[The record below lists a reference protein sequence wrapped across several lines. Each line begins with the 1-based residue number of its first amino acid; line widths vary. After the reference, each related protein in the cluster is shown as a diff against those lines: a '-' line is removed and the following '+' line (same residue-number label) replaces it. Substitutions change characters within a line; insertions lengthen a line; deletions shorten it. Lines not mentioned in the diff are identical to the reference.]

1 MKKSRY
7 ENVQISTEGKV
18 LTITVDLDEEQ
29 VAVEPSKSGKTMV
42 IATTGGARKIDGMSI
57 NLTVYRKR

>member
-1 MKKSRY
+1 MKSRY
-7 ENVQISTEGKV
+7 ENVQIGVKDKT
-18 LTITVDLDEEQ
+18 LTIVVDLDEEQ